1 MSDIWNIESLYKL
14 SSKNCFCLQLLLEE
28 LQTRYFTRA
37 VLAEAVYEFKEKNVQ
52 EKNVQ
57 LEKNMQEK
65 NVQEKNV
72 QERRALK
79 QCQYLPQKNWLDVEK
94 MYIF

>member
-14 SSKNCFCLQLLLEE
+14 SYKNCFCLQLLLEE

-37 VLAEAVYEFKEKNVQ
+37 VLAEVVYEFEEKNVQ

-57 LEKNMQEK
+57 LEKNM
-65 NVQEKNV
+65 QEKNV

-79 QCQYLPQKNWLDVEK
+79 QCQYLPQKNWLGVEK